1 VSAHE
6 AAKSAHESADGD
18 GNMSLQGGR
27 FAEIAASADDTI
39 NLAEG
44 ALVIASEEY
53 PGLDIGAYLVRLDE
67 MGATLKRRLRAD
79 ISPADTI
86 VALNRFV
93 FEENGFTGNSADY
106 YDARN
111 SFLNEVLDRKRGIP
125 ITLAIVYIEI
135 GRRIGLPLQGISF
148 PGHFLVKCPLR
159 EGAVILDPYAR
170 GMSLGLDELRKRVKA
185 LGSGTEPPDPVI
197 ANMLAAAGN
206 KEILARMLRNL
217 KAIYTHHKDWIKAL
231 SAADR
236 IITIMPLCAEEYRD
250 RGTIYVNLE
259 CFRAALFDLQAYLQ
273 MLPAAKDADTVREQV
288 VELQTAA
295 ARLN

>member
-1 VSAHE
+1 
-6 AAKSAHESADGD
+6 
-18 GNMSLQGGR
+18 MSLRGGR

-53 PGLDIGAYLVRLDE
+53 PSLDIGAYLVRLDE

>member
-1 VSAHE
+1 
-6 AAKSAHESADGD
+6 
-18 GNMSLQGGR
+18 MSLQGGR

-217 KAIYTHHKDWIKAL
+217 KAIYTQHKDWIKAL

>member
-1 VSAHE
+1 VS
-6 AAKSAHESADGD
+6 
-18 GNMSLQGGR
+18 LRGGR

>member
-1 VSAHE
+1 
-6 AAKSAHESADGD
+6 
-18 GNMSLQGGR
+18 MSLQGGR
-27 FAEIAASADDTI
+27 FAKIAASADDTI

>member
-1 VSAHE
+1 
-6 AAKSAHESADGD
+6 
-18 GNMSLQGGR
+18 
-27 FAEIAASADDTI
+27 
-39 NLAEG
+39 
-44 ALVIASEEY
+44 
-53 PGLDIGAYLVRLDE
+53 

>member
-1 VSAHE
+1 
-6 AAKSAHESADGD
+6 
-18 GNMSLQGGR
+18 MSLQGGR

>member
-1 VSAHE
+1 V
-6 AAKSAHESADGD
+6 
-18 GNMSLQGGR
+18 SLQRGR

>member
-1 VSAHE
+1 
-6 AAKSAHESADGD
+6 
-18 GNMSLQGGR
+18 MSLQGGR

-53 PGLDIGAYLVRLDE
+53 PSLDIGAYLARLDE

-135 GRRIGLPLQGISF
+135 GQRIGLPLQGISF

-159 EGAVILDPYAR
+159 EGAVILDPYER

>member
-1 VSAHE
+1 
-6 AAKSAHESADGD
+6 
-18 GNMSLQGGR
+18 MSLQGGR

-135 GRRIGLPLQGISF
+135 GQRIGLPLQGISF

>member
-1 VSAHE
+1 
-6 AAKSAHESADGD
+6 
-18 GNMSLQGGR
+18 MSLRGGR

>member
-1 VSAHE
+1 V
-6 AAKSAHESADGD
+6 
-18 GNMSLQGGR
+18 SLQGGR

-185 LGSGTEPPDPVI
+185 LGSGSEPPDPVI

>member
-1 VSAHE
+1 
-6 AAKSAHESADGD
+6 
-18 GNMSLQGGR
+18 MSLQGGR
-27 FAEIAASADDTI
+27 FAKIAASADDTI

-53 PGLDIGAYLVRLDE
+53 PSLDIGAYLVRLDE

-135 GRRIGLPLQGISF
+135 GQRIGLPLQGISF